1 MEFLEKNKIRL
12 LWFIGGFGAGFTGV
26 TLSHAALPTRA
37 TPTLATP
44 TLLREIKGGKISS
57 PEFETDLAELNRL
70 EQKYVESNEQQER
83 LKGRS
88 SRVAAPSTRTK
99 KKGIR

>member
-1 MEFLEKNKIRL
+1 MKLFEQNKIRL
-12 LWFIGGFGAGFTGV
+12 LWFLGGFGTGLTVV
-26 TLSHAALPTRA
+26 TLSHAALPTR
-37 TPTLATP
+37 ATP

-57 PEFETDLAELNRL
+57 PEFESDLAELNQL
-70 EQKYVESNEQQER
+70 EQKYVESHEQQER